1 MKARIKK
8 MVFLPLALMLAI
20 GMAIP
25 AVAATV
31 SVNGENV
38 QLGAEPV
45 AESGMTLLPIRFV
58 TEAMGANV
66 EWNGQTSEVTIT
78 NNNATVVLTIGSSAM
93 TVTRADATETVNLDI
108 APRIIDG
115 RTFVPVNAI
124 VEALGATVSATGNA
138 IAINMAGAVAIAP
151 TIPVE
156 AETPNAPDLG
166 GILSVLDFYTDVL
179 NMQTAVSNGLSAAT
193 DFSNIV
199 ASMEASGEIFE
210 LIMTTDYTSIESMR
224 VKANGL
230 ADIAGRFGINID
242 EFRHLL

>member
-66 EWNGQTSEVTIT
+66 EWNGQTSEVTIA
-78 NNNATVVLTIGSSAM
+78 NNNATIVLTIGSSAM
-93 TVTRADATETVNLDI
+93 TVTRAGATETVNLDI

-124 VEALGATVSATGNA
+124 VEALGATISSTDST
-138 IAINMAGAVAIAP
+138 IAINVEGGVATAP
-151 TIPVE
+151 TTPAEVE
-156 AETPNAPDLG
+156 APTAG
-166 GILSVLDFYTDVL
+166 GDIWNVLDFYTDLL
-179 NMQTAVSNGLSAAT
+179 NMQVAVSNYLSFSTDFGNLMARMDAITEVSNLIMAT
-193 DFSNIV
+193 DYS
-199 ASMEASGEIFE
+199 
-210 LIMTTDYTSIESMR
+210 SIDSMR